1 MAIQSSVNGVKNLQ
15 RTNKLYQSESILKNI
30 QIFSRRMMH
39 KKVRY
44 LIPKTPSCYIQ
55 FFCGI

>member
-39 KKVRY
+39 KKV
-44 LIPKTPSCYIQ
+44 
-55 FFCGI
+55 